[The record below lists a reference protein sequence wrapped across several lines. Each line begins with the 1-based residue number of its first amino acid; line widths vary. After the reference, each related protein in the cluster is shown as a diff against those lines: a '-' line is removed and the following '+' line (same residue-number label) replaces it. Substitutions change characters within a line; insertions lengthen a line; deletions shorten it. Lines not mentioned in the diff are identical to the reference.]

1 MKLNYLFLAALLA
14 TACSFSKEKLQHESL
29 RLPQERQSLLD
40 NDMYQNSSLKRRM
53 EAEKKSQKVNL
64 RFEYPDSYTR

>member
-1 MKLNYLFLAALLA
+1 MKLNYLFLAALLT
-14 TACSFSKEKLQHESL
+14 TACSFSKDNLQHESL

-53 EAEKKSQKVNL
+53 EAEKKSQK
-64 RFEYPDSYTR
+64 